1 MVRTGARL
9 GRGLVSDEAAAGGLL
24 WLGHSDIES
33 TVRYL
38 KRLRSQARV
47 LLRRGT
53 VAASSWRL
61 LLGLLLCLAISV

>member
-33 TVRYL
+33 TVRDL
-38 KRLRSQARV
+38 KRLPSV
-47 LLRRGT
+47 HI
-53 VAASSWRL
+53 
-61 LLGLLLCLAISV
+61 AIGAGCDLNQ